1 MIALLLLYN
10 VISKRDE
17 GYRKEA
23 PDMLKKISDTL
34 YKHGS
39 YEDTF
44 IADYE
49 SDSEI
54 TAEDVEVLIASDYHM
69 FPVTGSSYAMNGN
82 HLIITYTVDHCN

>member
-1 MIALLLLYN
+1 M
-10 VISKRDE
+10 DE
-17 GYRKEA
+17 RYRKEA
-23 PDMLKKISDTL
+23 PDMLTKISDTL

-49 SDSEI
+49 SGSEI
-54 TAEDVEVLIASDYHM
+54 TAEDVETLIASDYHM

>member
-1 MIALLLLYN
+1 
-10 VISKRDE
+10 
-17 GYRKEA
+17 
-23 PDMLKKISDTL
+23 MLTKISDKL
-34 YKHGS
+34 YTNGS

-54 TAEDVEVLIASDYHM
+54 TSEDVEALIASDYHM
-69 FPVTGSSYAMNGN
+69 FPVTGASYAINGN

>member
-1 MIALLLLYN
+1 
-10 VISKRDE
+10 
-17 GYRKEA
+17 
-23 PDMLKKISDTL
+23 MLTKISDTL

-49 SDSEI
+49 NDCEI
-54 TAEDVEVLIASDYHM
+54 TSEDVEALIASDYHM

>member
-1 MIALLLLYN
+1 MLLYN

-17 GYRKEA
+17 RYRREV
-23 PDMLKKISDTL
+23 PDMLKKISDKL
-34 YKHGS
+34 YKRGS

-49 SDSEI
+49 SDCEI
-54 TAEDVEVLIASDYHM
+54 TAEDVEGLIASDYHM
-69 FPVTGSSYAMNGN
+69 FPITGASYAMNGN

>member
-1 MIALLLLYN
+1 
-10 VISKRDE
+10 
-17 GYRKEA
+17 
-23 PDMLKKISDTL
+23 MLTKISDTL

-49 SDSEI
+49 SDREI
-54 TAEDVEVLIASDYHM
+54 TAEDVEGLIASDYHM
-69 FPVTGSSYAMNGN
+69 FQVTGASYAMNGN

>member
-1 MIALLLLYN
+1 
-10 VISKRDE
+10 
-17 GYRKEA
+17 
-23 PDMLKKISDTL
+23 MLTKISDTL

-54 TAEDVEVLIASDYHM
+54 TAEDIETLIASDHHM

-82 HLIITYTVDHCN
+82 HLIIMNGNHLIITYTVDHCN

>member
-1 MIALLLLYN
+1 MPLYN
-10 VISKRDE
+10 IVSKMDE
-17 GYRKEA
+17 RYRREV
-23 PDMLKKISDTL
+23 PDMLTKISDKL
-34 YKHGS
+34 YTNGS

-54 TAEDVEVLIASDYHM
+54 TSEDAEALIASDYHM
-69 FPVTGSSYAMNGN
+69 FPVTGASYAINGN